1 MSRPAWI
8 SQLLE
13 HGSVAYSQVNQAVL
27 TDLQNLQL
35 VLIQVQGNRRR
46 VVVHEPEQFR
56 LWAAQHFPAMEA
68 ELEELAQ
75 RGRNIAGGRNSKAGP
90 TTHAVQP
97 ILFKW
102 FDPDPRHP
110 LSETTQKFGLVAATS
125 DRLATVQ
132 WPAVWWLLTV
142 ENWESFYR
150 LNYTQ
155 VATPLI
161 AIYLGGQVPDVT
173 LTKLTEI
180 QPQPAAILHFGD
192 YDWAGLTIFQ
202 RIQARWPHARL
213 YVPDSLESL
222 FQRYSQR
229 LLASMQAPP
238 IAGLQWTSECLQVI
252 DLISRYNGGLE
263 QEIVPPPQI
272 SYFH

>member
-1 MSRPAWI
+1 VSRPAWV

-13 HGSVAYSQVNQAVL
+13 RGSVPYSQVNQVVL
-27 TDLQNLQL
+27 ADLQSLQL
-35 VLIQVQGNRRR
+35 VVIQLQGNRRR
-46 VVVHEPEQFR
+46 IVVHEPEQFR
-56 LWAAQHFPAMEA
+56 VWAAQRFPAMEA

-97 ILFKW
+97 IVFKW
-102 FDPDPRHP
+102 FDTDPRHP

-125 DRLATVQ
+125 DRLAAVQ

-150 LNYTQ
+150 LNYSQ

-161 AIYLGGQVPDVT
+161 TIYLGGQVPDVT
-173 LTKLTEI
+173 LTKLAEI

-192 YDWAGLTIFQ
+192 YDWTGLAIFQ
-202 RIQARWPHARL
+202 RVQAKWSYARL
-213 YVPDSLESL
+213 YVPGDLEGL

-229 LLASMQAPP
+229 LLASTQTPP
-238 IAGLQWTSECLQVI
+238 IGSVQWAPDCLQVI
-252 DLISRYNGGLE
+252 DLIARYNAGLE
-263 QEIVPPPQI
+263 QEIVLPPTEAD
-272 SYFH
+272 FR